1 MSLPNSSRQVNEDL
15 ARRINQEARAN
26 PQSPYAGKFVAIAN
40 GQVVFVTDDLDELG
54 RRLEQLAFSPGEVLC
69 VEASH
74 DYDKVQ
80 YIW

>member
-1 MSLPNSSRQVNEDL
+1 MSLPNSSRQANEEL

-26 PQSPYAGKFVAIAN
+26 SQSPYAGKFVAIAK
-40 GQVVFVTDDLDELG
+40 GQVVFVTDNLDELG
-54 RRLEQLAFSPGEVLC
+54 RRLEQLAFGPGEVLC
-69 VEASH
+69 VEASY